1 MFKKW
6 NKSSKIRL
14 IYLEVLKHAQS
25 CGWRFCKVTKRKKV
39 QVALFDV
46 KHQQKMFAWYIYR
59 FDFLK
64 KGVAKNGTNNVLE
77 VKQAI
82 RKVLLYF

>member
-1 MFKKW
+1 
-6 NKSSKIRL
+6 
-14 IYLEVLKHAQS
+14 
-25 CGWRFCKVTKRKKV
+25 
-39 QVALFDV
+39 
-46 KHQQKMFAWYIYR
+46 MFAWYIYR

-64 KGVAKNGTNNVLE
+64 KGVAENGTNNVLE